1 LVPAG
6 TIPFTRFTGDTSNV
20 RPLHTVVLMALI
32 TAVGFTVTS
41 TVNVAPTQEPRVAVG
56 VTVYTAV
63 LAVFVLFVR
72 VPKMEA

>member
-1 LVPAG
+1 
-6 TIPFTRFTGDTSNV
+6 
-20 RPLHTVVLMALI
+20 MALI